1 MGQDITWGGKKKM
14 PGEDEV
20 KETEDGENE
29 CTAEPP
35 FPKPKKMGH
44 SSPSWVTQAR
54 GISPWLLGN
63 ERHREGG
70 GTDTEGKGVFS
81 QLMPQLASP
90 VSEQGLRGEF
100 QVPVGAVGTQAWPH
114 PAHPHRGVR

>member
-1 MGQDITWGGKKKM
+1 M
-14 PGEDEV
+14 PGKEEV

-54 GISPWLLGN
+54 GIAPWLLGN

-70 GTDTEGKGVFS
+70 GTDTEGKGGVFPVDAPAGQPS
-81 QLMPQLASP
+81 VRTRPAGRVSGPCRGCGNSGLATP
-90 VSEQGLRGEF
+90 
-100 QVPVGAVGTQAWPH
+100 GTPT
-114 PAHPHRGVR
+114 

>member
-1 MGQDITWGGKKKM
+1 MGQDVTWGGKRKM
-14 PGEDEV
+14 PGKEEV

-70 GTDTEGKGVFS
+70 GTDTEGKGGVFPVDAPAGQPS
-81 QLMPQLASP
+81 VRTRPAGRVSGPCRGCGNSGLATP
-90 VSEQGLRGEF
+90 
-100 QVPVGAVGTQAWPH
+100 GTPT
-114 PAHPHRGVR
+114 